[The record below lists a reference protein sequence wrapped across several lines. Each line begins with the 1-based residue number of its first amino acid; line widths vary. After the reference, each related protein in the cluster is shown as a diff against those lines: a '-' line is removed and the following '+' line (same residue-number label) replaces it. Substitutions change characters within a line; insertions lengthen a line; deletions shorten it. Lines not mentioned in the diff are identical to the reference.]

1 MNFDDI
7 QNSIKEKL
15 GDENTGLIADDL
27 ANLITLN
34 SKHENDINDLNGE
47 ISRLKKDKETLIQ
60 ANGNL
65 LQQIDAS
72 KDNVLKPKE
81 ENDNNEYT
89 PFDFSSVYDEK
100 GNFKKKL

>member
-1 MNFDDI
+1 MKFDEI
-7 QNSIKEKL
+7 QTSITNKL
-15 GDENTGLIADDL
+15 GEENSSMIADDM

-34 SKHENDINDLNGE
+34 TNHEQTITNLNEE
-47 ISRLKKDKETLIQ
+47 ITKLKKDKETLIT

-65 LQQIDAS
+65 LQKIGVQEESI
-72 KDNVLKPKE
+72 LKPKKDE
-81 ENDNNEYT
+81 DEVYT

>member
-1 MNFDDI
+1 MNFEEIQTSIKSKLNEENISKISDDI
-7 QNSIKEKL
+7 
-15 GDENTGLIADDL
+15 

-34 SKHENDINDLNGE
+34 TNNANTISSLNEEINT
-47 ISRLKKDKETLIQ
+47 LKKDKETLIQ

-65 LQQIDAS
+65 LQKVNMENENIL
-72 KDNVLKPKE
+72 NPKAK
-81 ENDNNEYT
+81 ENEEYT

>member
-1 MNFDDI
+1 MKFDEI
-7 QNSIKEKL
+7 QTSITTKL
-15 GDENTGLIADDL
+15 GEENSSMIADDM

-34 SKHENDINDLNGE
+34 TNHENTINNLNEE
-47 ISRLKKDKETLIQ
+47 ITKLKKDKETLIT

-65 LQQIDAS
+65 LQKIGVQEESI
-72 KDNVLKPKE
+72 LKPSSNE
-81 ENDNNEYT
+81 ENTYT

>member
-1 MNFDDI
+1 MKFDEI
-7 QNSIKEKL
+7 QTSITTKL
-15 GDENTGLIADDL
+15 GEENSSMIADDM

-34 SKHENDINDLNGE
+34 TNHENTINNLNEE
-47 ISRLKKDKETLIQ
+47 ITKLKKDKETLIT

-65 LQQIDAS
+65 LQKIGVQEESI
-72 KDNVLKPKE
+72 LKPNSND
-81 ENDNNEYT
+81 ENTYT